1 MAEIINLMPNN
12 VRVLRSTDVND
23 RSWLLFPSRAAEYGV
38 NLSDD
43 IGGTEL
49 DWDVIDNVYVS
60 KVKRDCAKLPEPVEG
75 VVYIVPM
82 AIALS
87 SVGRNDLLYPSNPIP
102 DANGNWD
109 PVKGGYSYLAHAI
122 D

>member
-1 MAEIINLMPNN
+1 MEVINLMTNN
-12 VRVLRSTDVND
+12 VRVLRNADAND
-23 RSWLLFPSRAAEYGV
+23 RSWMLFPSRAAEFGV

-43 IGGTEL
+43 IGGTEVN
-49 DWDVIDNVYVS
+49 WNVLENIYVS
-60 KVKRDCAKLPEPVEG
+60 EVKRDCAKLPEPAEG

-87 SVGRNDLLYPSNPIP
+87 SAGRTDLLYPSNPIA
-102 DANGNWD
+102 DSNGNWD
-109 PVKGGYSYLAHAI
+109 PSKGGYSYLAHAI